1 MSGSVKM
8 TGAEYTAFTADEWGP
23 GWYWD
28 ETLFTLNGE
37 EVDDIGEVQPDDEI
51 VMLAGTIYKGDTPRA
66 EAISAVNYARR
77 WLKKQSV
84 TSIVV
89 EVPNE
94 SVAAFKQEMKG
105 KGYRVL

>member
-1 MSGSVKM
+1 M
-8 TGAEYTAFTADEWGP
+8 TGAEYAAFTADEWGP

-37 EVDDIGEVQPDDEI
+37 EVDDIGEVRPDDEI
-51 VMLAGTIYKGDTPRA
+51 VMLEGTIYKGDTPRA
-66 EAISAVNYARR
+66 EAISALNYARR
-77 WLKKQSV
+77 WLKKQAF

-94 SVAAFKQEMKG
+94 DVASFKKDMKERR
-105 KGYRVL
+105 YRVL